1 MNNNKPSRPRLFIS
15 YFFRPVIW
23 NCKGHQ
29 SLIWFLSF
37 HLKKLKFESKSPFYK
52 NSKSRQVHN
61 GRTRDVTIKY
71 LVNVLFLSQRFIYN
85 YNECISWQTA
95 VFYAHIFFFD
105 LLKTVV
111 KITQSMRVDNIN
123 FILCRQKWD
132 FSWLFTIFRF
142 DIKIDEYIRYDP
154 KFRHLHR
161 SSKVYGV
168 LMYGR
173 SNCIC
178 NQTNVL
184 NR

>member
-1 MNNNKPSRPRLFIS
+1 MKLQRSSKLNLIS
-15 YFFRPVIW
+15 LVSFEKVEIW
-23 NCKGHQ
+23 
-29 SLIWFLSF
+29 II
-37 HLKKLKFESKSPFYK
+37 KSPFYK

-71 LVNVLFLSQRFIYN
+71 LVNVFFLSQRFIYN

-95 VFYAHIFFFD
+95 VFYAHIFFD

-142 DIKIDEYIRYDP
+142 DIKIDEY
-154 KFRHLHR
+154 LHR

>member
-1 MNNNKPSRPRLFIS
+1 MHFMT
-15 YFFRPVIW
+15 
-23 NCKGHQ
+23 NC
-29 SLIWFLSF
+29 SFLCT
-37 HLKKLKFESKSPFYK
+37 Y
-52 NSKSRQVHN
+52 
-61 GRTRDVTIKY
+61 
-71 LVNVLFLSQRFIYN
+71 
-85 YNECISWQTA
+85 
-95 VFYAHIFFFD
+95 FFFD

-178 NQTNVL
+178 NQTIGLFFYAMVQRCVSL
-184 NR
+184 KGREIYHF

>member
-1 MNNNKPSRPRLFIS
+1 MKLQRSSKLNLIS
-15 YFFRPVIW
+15 LVSFEKVEIW
-23 NCKGHQ
+23 
-29 SLIWFLSF
+29 II
-37 HLKKLKFESKSPFYK
+37 KSPFYK

-85 YNECISWQTA
+85 YNEYISWQTA

-123 FILCRQKWD
+123 FILCRLKWD